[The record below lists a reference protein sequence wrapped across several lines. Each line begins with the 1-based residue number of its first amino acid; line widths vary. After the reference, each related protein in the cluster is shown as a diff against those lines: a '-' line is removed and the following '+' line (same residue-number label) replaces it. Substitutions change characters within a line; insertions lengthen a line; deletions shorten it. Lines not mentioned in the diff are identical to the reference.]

1 MRNLLLT
8 FAVLACAASC
18 VCAADAAA
26 SLDFYKKQALTLP
39 AEPGKEERAFAK
51 TLADGLG
58 TWVKQNLKQPAV
70 KDALLLQARLYVRA
84 EDNNRALVTLFKLR
98 HMYPEMDLSVLNPLM
113 ADAVLAVNAKQR
125 DQATA
130 LFTSTLSADEKTP
143 AQRQAQAL
151 FALSKLSG
159 RELYEPSAQAFEDFF
174 SAYPDYES
182 SDLVELWYGDLHRVN
197 GNYLAAI
204 SQYKK
209 AGELYP
215 KTPYRAASLRLIGDI
230 YADNLKDTANAMGT
244 YTQVLREF
252 PGSSETGIV
261 YKHMAILDEN
271 NKQYDSAL
279 INYGKA
285 IELLGTTPAVYEA
298 YQGKADVYTKTKNFD
313 AAYNTLHQTAQA
325 FSANSAQS
333 TEALLKA
340 ADLARKKMRDQNK
353 YIQSMEKALLMH
365 PKGPQAPQLMY
376 DLGRAY
382 EQQNRDAQAVEM
394 YKKLIISHPTDK
406 IASSAQSRLSR
417 LEK

>member
-279 INYGKA
+279 INYDKA

-298 YQGKADVYTKTKNFD
+298 YQGKADVYTKTKNYD
-313 AAYNTLHQTAQA
+313 AAYNTLHQTAQVFA
-325 FSANSAQS
+325 ANDAKS

-353 YIQSMEKALLMH
+353 YIQSMEKALLLH

-382 EQQNRDAQAVEM
+382 EQQKRNAQAIEI

>member
-279 INYGKA
+279 INYDKA
-285 IELLGTTPAVYEA
+285 IELLGTTPAAYEA
-298 YQGKADVYTKTKNFD
+298 YLGKADVYTKTKNFD

>member
-279 INYGKA
+279 INYDKA
-285 IELLGTTPAVYEA
+285 IELLGTTPAAYEA
-298 YQGKADVYTKTKNFD
+298 YLGKADVYTKTKNYD

-353 YIQSMEKALLMH
+353 YIQSMEKALLLH

-382 EQQNRDAQAVEM
+382 EQQKRNAQAVEM

>member
-279 INYGKA
+279 INYDKA
-285 IELLGTTPAVYEA
+285 IELLGTTPAAYEA
-298 YQGKADVYTKTKNFD
+298 YLGKADVYTKTKNFD

-340 ADLARKKMRDQNK
+340 ADLARKKMRDQSK
-353 YIQSMEKALLMH
+353 YIQSLEKALLTH
-365 PKGPQAPQLMY
+365 PQSPNAPQIMY

>member
-298 YQGKADVYTKTKNFD
+298 YQGKADVYTKTKNYD

-325 FSANSAQS
+325 FAANDAQS

-340 ADLARKKMRDQNK
+340 ADLARKKMRDQSK
-353 YIQSMEKALLMH
+353 YIQSLEKALLTH
-365 PKGPQAPQLMY
+365 PQSPNAPQIMY

>member
-1 MRNLLLT
+1 MRNLLLALAAIA
-8 FAVLACAASC
+8 FAAPCI
-18 VCAADAAA
+18 CAADAAA
-26 SLDFYKKQALTLP
+26 SLEFYKKQALTLSADP
-39 AEPGKEERAFAK
+39 SREERAFAK

-58 TWVKQNLKQPAV
+58 TWTKQNPKQPAV

-84 EDNNRALVTLFKLR
+84 EDYDRALVTLFKLR
-98 HMYPEMDLSVLNPLM
+98 HMYPEADLAVLNPLM
-113 ADAVLAVNAKQR
+113 AEAVMAVNAKQR

-130 LFTSTLSADEKTP
+130 LFTATLSAADKTP
-143 AQRQAQAL
+143 AQRQAKAL

-159 RELYEPSAQAFEDFF
+159 RDLYEPSAEAFEDFF
-174 SAYPDYES
+174 AAYPDYES
-182 SDLVELWYGDLHRVN
+182 SDLVELWYGDLHRIN

-279 INYGKA
+279 INYDKA
-285 IELLGTTPAVYEA
+285 IELLGTTPAAYEA
-298 YQGKADVYTKTKNFD
+298 YQGKADVYTKTKNYE
-313 AAYNTLHQTAQA
+313 AAYNTLHQTATVFA
-325 FSANSAQS
+325 ANDTQS
-333 TEALLKA
+333 IEALLKA
-340 ADLARKKMRDQNK
+340 ADLARKKMRNQAK
-353 YIQSMEKALLMH
+353 YIQSLEKALLSH
-365 PKGPQAPQLMY
+365 PQSPKAPQLMY

-382 EQQNRDAQAVEM
+382 EQQNRDAQAAEI
-394 YKKLIISHPTDK
+394 YKKLIINYPTDK

>member
-298 YQGKADVYTKTKNFD
+298 YQGKADVYTKTKNYD
-313 AAYNTLHQTAQA
+313 AAYNTLHQTAQVFA
-325 FSANSAQS
+325 ANDAQS

-340 ADLARKKMRDQNK
+340 ADLARKKMRDQSK
-353 YIQSMEKALLMH
+353 YIQSLEKALLTH
-365 PKGPQAPQLMY
+365 PQSPNAPQIMY

>member
-298 YQGKADVYTKTKNFD
+298 YQGKADVYTKTKNYD
-313 AAYNTLHQTAQA
+313 AAYNTLHQTAQVFA
-325 FSANSAQS
+325 ANDAKS

-340 ADLARKKMRDQNK
+340 ADLARKKMRDQSK
-353 YIQSMEKALLMH
+353 YIQSLEKALLTH
-365 PKGPQAPQLMY
+365 PQSPNAPQIMY

>member
-285 IELLGTTPAVYEA
+285 IELLGTTPAAYEA
-298 YQGKADVYTKTKNFD
+298 YLGKADVYTKTKNYD

-340 ADLARKKMRDQNK
+340 ADLARKKMRDQSK
-353 YIQSMEKALLMH
+353 YIQSLEKALLTH
-365 PKGPQAPQLMY
+365 PQSPQAPQIMY

>member
-298 YQGKADVYTKTKNFD
+298 YQGKADVYTKTKNYD
-313 AAYNTLHQTAQA
+313 AAYNTLHQTAQVFA
-325 FSANSAQS
+325 ANDAQS

-340 ADLARKKMRDQNK
+340 ADLARKKMRDQSK
-353 YIQSMEKALLMH
+353 YIQSLEKALLTH
-365 PKGPQAPQLMY
+365 PQSPQAPQIMY

>member
-1 MRNLLLT
+1 MRNLLLALAAIA
-8 FAVLACAASC
+8 FAAPCI
-18 VCAADAAA
+18 CAADAAA
-26 SLDFYKKQALTLP
+26 SLEFYKKQALTLSADP
-39 AEPGKEERAFAK
+39 SREERAFAK

-58 TWVKQNLKQPAV
+58 TWTKQNPKQPAV

-84 EDNNRALVTLFKLR
+84 EDYDRALVTLFKLR
-98 HMYPEMDLSVLNPLM
+98 HMYPEADLAVLNPLM
-113 ADAVLAVNAKQR
+113 AEAVMAVNAKQR

-130 LFTSTLSADEKTP
+130 LFTATLSADDKTP
-143 AQRQAQAL
+143 AQRQAKAL

-159 RELYEPSAQAFEDFF
+159 RDLYEPSAEAFEDFF
-174 SAYPDYES
+174 AAYPDYES
-182 SDLVELWYGDLHRVN
+182 SDLIELWYGDLHRIN

-252 PGSSETGIV
+252 PDSSETGIV

-279 INYGKA
+279 INYDKA
-285 IELLGTTPAVYEA
+285 IELLGTTPAAYEA
-298 YQGKADVYTKTKNFD
+298 YQGKADVYTKTKNYE
-313 AAYNTLHQTAQA
+313 AAYNTLHQTATVFA
-325 FSANSAQS
+325 ANDTQS
-333 TEALLKA
+333 IEALLKA
-340 ADLARKKMRDQNK
+340 ADLARKKMRNQAK
-353 YIQSMEKALLMH
+353 YIQSLEKALLSH
-365 PKGPQAPQLMY
+365 PQSPKAPQLMY

-382 EQQNRDAQAVEM
+382 EQQNRDAQAAEI
-394 YKKLIISHPTDK
+394 YKKLIINYPTDK

>member
-1 MRNLLLT
+1 MNKLLYT
-8 FAVLACAASC
+8 FLAVFIAAPC

-26 SLDFYKKQALTLP
+26 SLDFYKKQALTLSAQP
-39 AEPGKEERAFAK
+39 SREERAFAK

-58 TWVKQNLKQPAV
+58 TWTKQNAKQPAAA
-70 KDALLLQARLYVRA
+70 DALLLQARLYVRA
-84 EDNNRALVTLFKLR
+84 QDNDRALITLFKLR
-98 HMYPEMDLSVLNPLM
+98 KMYPQVDMALLNPLM
-113 ADAVLAVNAKQR
+113 ADAIMAVNAKNR
-125 DQATA
+125 DLATT
-130 LFTSTLSADEKTP
+130 LFAMAPAADAKTP

-151 FALSKLSG
+151 YALSKLPG
-159 RELYEPSAQAFEDFF
+159 RTLYEPAAQAFEEFF
-174 SAYPDYES
+174 LAYPNYES
-182 SDLVELWYGDLHRVN
+182 ADIVELWYGDLHRIHE
-197 GNYLAAI
+197 NYLAAI

-252 PGSSETGIV
+252 PGSSETGVV

-285 IELLGTTPAVYEA
+285 IELLGTTSTAYEA
-298 YQGKADVYTKTKNFD
+298 YQGKADVYAKTKNYTD
-313 AAYNTLHQTAQA
+313 AYNTLLQTAVV
-325 FSANSAQS
+325 FNSDEQKS

-340 ADLARKKMRDQNK
+340 ADIARKKMRDQTR
-353 YIQSMEKALLMH
+353 YIQALEKALLAH
-365 PKGPQAPQLMY
+365 PKGPKAPQLMY

-382 EQQNRDAQAVEM
+382 EQQNRNAQAIEI
-394 YKKLIISHPTDK
+394 YKKLIINHPTDRL
-406 IASSAQSRLSR
+406 ADSAQSRLSR

>member
-298 YQGKADVYTKTKNFD
+298 YQGKADVYTKTKNYD
-313 AAYNTLHQTAQA
+313 AAYNTLHQTAQVFA
-325 FSANSAQS
+325 ANDAQS

-340 ADLARKKMRDQNK
+340 ADLARKKMRDQSK
-353 YIQSMEKALLMH
+353 YIQSLEKALLTH
-365 PKGPQAPQLMY
+365 PQSPNAPQIMY

-382 EQQNRDAQAVEM
+382 EQQNRDAQAIEI

>member
-285 IELLGTTPAVYEA
+285 IELLGTTPAAYEA

-340 ADLARKKMRDQNK
+340 ADLARKKMRDQSK
-353 YIQSMEKALLMH
+353 YIQSLEKALLTH
-365 PKGPQAPQLMY
+365 PQSPNAPQIMY

>member
-1 MRNLLLT
+1 MRNLL
-8 FAVLACAASC
+8 FAFAALIVAAPC

-26 SLDFYKKQALTLP
+26 SLNFYKKQALTLS
-39 AEPGKEERAFAK
+39 AEPSREERAFAK
-51 TLADGLG
+51 TLANGLG
-58 TWVKQNLKQPAV
+58 TWVKQNPKNASAAE
-70 KDALLLQARLYVRA
+70 ALLLQARLYVRA
-84 EDNNRALVTLFKLR
+84 EAYENALVTLFMLR
-98 HMYPEMDLSVLNPLM
+98 YMYPETDLALLNPLM
-113 ADAVLAVNAKQR
+113 SSAVMAVQPKQR
-125 DQATA
+125 ELATH
-130 LFTSTLSADEKTP
+130 LFTMALPAEIKTP

-159 RELYEPSAQAFEDFF
+159 RELYAPSAQAFEEFF
-174 SAYPDYES
+174 AVNPTYEN

-279 INYGKA
+279 INYDKA
-285 IELLGTTPAVYEA
+285 IELLGTAPTAYEA
-298 YQGKADVYTKTKNFD
+298 YQGKADVYIKTKNYTS
-313 AAYNTLHQTAQA
+313 AYQTLQQTAAA
-325 FSANSAQS
+325 FSADEQNS
-333 TEALLKA
+333 TDALLKA
-340 ADLARKKMRDQNK
+340 ADLAQKKMRQPAL
-353 YIQSMEKALLMH
+353 YVQALEKALLMH
-365 PKGPQAPQLMY
+365 PQSPQAPELMY
-376 DLGRAY
+376 ELGRSY
-382 EQQNRDAQAVEM
+382 EQQKNNVQAIAI
-394 YKKLIISHPTDK
+394 YKKLIINHPTDK
-406 IASSAQSRLSR
+406 WASRAQNRLSR

>member
-285 IELLGTTPAVYEA
+285 IELLGTTPAAYEA

-313 AAYNTLHQTAQA
+313 AAYNTLHQTAQVFA
-325 FSANSAQS
+325 ANDAQS

-340 ADLARKKMRDQNK
+340 ADLARKKMRDQSK
-353 YIQSMEKALLMH
+353 YIQSLEKALLTH
-365 PKGPQAPQLMY
+365 PQSPNAPQIMY

>member
-58 TWVKQNLKQPAV
+58 TWVKQNPKQPAV

-84 EDNNRALVTLFKLR
+84 EDYNRALVTLFKLR

-113 ADAVLAVNAKQR
+113 ADAVLSVNSKQR

-159 RELYEPSAQAFEDFF
+159 RELYEPSTQAFEDFF
-174 SAYPDYES
+174 AAYPDYES

-252 PGSSETGIV
+252 PGSSETGVV

-279 INYGKA
+279 INYDKA
-285 IELLGTTPAVYEA
+285 IELLGTTPAAYEA
-298 YQGKADVYTKTKNFD
+298 YVGKADVYTKTKNYD

-325 FSANSAQS
+325 FAANDAQS
-333 TEALLKA
+333 TESLLKA
-340 ADLARKKMRDQNK
+340 ADLARKKMRDQSK
-353 YIQSMEKALLMH
+353 YIQSLEKALLTH
-365 PKGPQAPQLMY
+365 PQSPQAPQIMY

>member
-159 RELYEPSAQAFEDFF
+159 RELYEPSAQAYRFSTRSTRRRTIPPAIRRTPFTLPTVGFF
-174 SAYPDYES
+174 LP
-182 SDLVELWYGDLHRVN
+182 
-197 GNYLAAI
+197 
-204 SQYKK
+204 
-209 AGELYP
+209 
-215 KTPYRAASLRLIGDI
+215 
-230 YADNLKDTANAMGT
+230 
-244 YTQVLREF
+244 
-252 PGSSETGIV
+252 
-261 YKHMAILDEN
+261 
-271 NKQYDSAL
+271 
-279 INYGKA
+279 
-285 IELLGTTPAVYEA
+285 TT
-298 YQGKADVYTKTKNFD
+298 
-313 AAYNTLHQTAQA
+313 
-325 FSANSAQS
+325 
-333 TEALLKA
+333 
-340 ADLARKKMRDQNK
+340 
-353 YIQSMEKALLMH
+353 
-365 PKGPQAPQLMY
+365 
-376 DLGRAY
+376 
-382 EQQNRDAQAVEM
+382 
-394 YKKLIISHPTDK
+394 
-406 IASSAQSRLSR
+406 LSI
-417 LEK
+417 

>member
-8 FAVLACAASC
+8 LAAIAFAAPCI
-18 VCAADAAA
+18 CAADAAA
-26 SLDFYKKQALTLP
+26 SLEFYKKQALTLSADP
-39 AEPGKEERAFAK
+39 SREERAFAK

-58 TWVKQNLKQPAV
+58 TWTKQNPKQPAV

-84 EDNNRALVTLFKLR
+84 EDYDRALVTLFKLR
-98 HMYPEMDLSVLNPLM
+98 HMYPEADLAVLNPLM
-113 ADAVLAVNAKQR
+113 AEAVMAVNAKQR

-130 LFTSTLSADEKTP
+130 LFTATLSADDKTP
-143 AQRQAQAL
+143 AQRQAKAL

-159 RELYEPSAQAFEDFF
+159 RDLYEPSAEAFEDFF
-174 SAYPDYES
+174 AAYPDYES
-182 SDLVELWYGDLHRVN
+182 SDLVELWYGDLHRIN

-279 INYGKA
+279 INYDKA
-285 IELLGTTPAVYEA
+285 IELLGTTPAAYEA
-298 YQGKADVYTKTKNFD
+298 YQGKADVYTKTKNYE
-313 AAYNTLHQTAQA
+313 AAYNTLHQTATVFA
-325 FSANSAQS
+325 ANDTQS
-333 TEALLKA
+333 IEALLKA
-340 ADLARKKMRDQNK
+340 ADLARKKMRNQAK
-353 YIQSMEKALLMH
+353 YIQSLEKALLSH
-365 PKGPQAPQLMY
+365 PQSPKAPQLMY

-382 EQQNRDAQAVEM
+382 EQQNRDAQASEI
-394 YKKLIISHPTDK
+394 YKKLIINYPTDK

>member
-84 EDNNRALVTLFKLR
+84 EDNNCALVTLFKLR

-285 IELLGTTPAVYEA
+285 IELLGTTPAAYEA
-298 YQGKADVYTKTKNFD
+298 YQGKADVYTKTKNYD
-313 AAYNTLHQTAQA
+313 AAYNTLHQTAQVFA
-325 FSANSAQS
+325 ANDAKS

-382 EQQNRDAQAVEM
+382 EQQKRNAQAIEI

-406 IASSAQSRLSR
+406 VASSAQSRLSR